1 MIRTVAVEG
10 YRSLRSLVLEL
21 GALTVVTGGNG
32 AGKSSLYR
40 SLRLLQGCATGD
52 LAGTLAREGG
62 LSSTLWAGQETIARA
77 VREGRAPVEGTRR
90 NGPVRLRLGV
100 QHGSRD
106 AARRVAGR
114 ADDDVPF
121 GYAAELGL
129 PQLDRSSPFGRD
141 PEMKVETVWV
151 GDAPRPRDVV
161 AERRGPSVRARDAE
175 DAWVQLPLQPAPTD
189 SLLTELVDPLGAPQ
203 VLLVRER
210 LRAWRFY
217 DHVRTDAD
225 APARHGS
232 VLTRT
237 PVLAADG
244 RDLASAVATIR
255 YSGDGAQLDDVV
267 DRAFPDARVGV
278 ADTDGH
284 ATVTMTQP
292 GLLRPL
298 TAAELSDGTLRFLLW
313 AAALLTPR
321 PPALMVVN
329 EPETSLHPD
338 LLPALAHLLAAAA
351 RRTQVVVVSHAQAL
365 VDALAADPDAPTDTL
380 HVALEKRFGETVVV
394 GREGPLDVPAWH
406 WPGR

>member
-10 YRSLRSLVLEL
+10 YRSLRSLVLEP

-32 AGKSSLYR
+32 SGKSSLYR
-40 SLRLLQGCATGD
+40 SLRLLQACATG
-52 LAGTLAREGG
+52 AFAATLAQEGG
-62 LSSTLWAGQETIARA
+62 LSSTLWAGPERIGRA
-77 VREGRAPVEGTRR
+77 VREGRAPVEGTWRT
-90 NGPVRLRLGV
+90 GPVRLRLGV
-100 QHGSRD
+100 QHGPGHVR
-106 AARRVAGR
+106 GR
-114 ADDDVPF
+114 LPDDDVAF
-121 GYAAELGL
+121 GYAVDVGL
-129 PQLDRSSPFGRD
+129 PQLDQQSPFVRD
-141 PEMKVETVWV
+141 PEVKVETVWV

-161 AERRGPSVRARDAE
+161 AERRGPSVRARDA
-175 DAWVQLPLQPAPTD
+175 DDDWVQVPLQPGPTE

-225 APARHGS
+225 APARRGS

-244 RDLASAVATIR
+244 HDLAGALATIR
-255 YSGDGAQLDDVV
+255 YLGGGAELDDVV
-267 DRAFPDARVGV
+267 DRAFPGAVVGV
-278 ADTDGH
+278 GGTDAQ

-298 TAAELSDGTLRFLLW
+298 TAAELSDGTLRFVLW

-351 RRTQVVVVSHAQAL
+351 RRTQVVVVSHARAL
-365 VDALAADPDAPTDTL
+365 VDALVADPDVPADTR
-380 HVALEKRFGETVVV
+380 HVVLEKDLGETVVA
-394 GREGPLDVPAWH
+394 GREGPLDQPAWH

>member
-10 YRSLRSLVLEL
+10 YRSLHDLVLEL

-32 AGKSSLYR
+32 SGKSSLYR
-40 SLRLLQGCATGD
+40 SLRLLHACSTGA
-52 LAGTLAREGG
+52 LAGTLAQEGG
-62 LSSTLWAGQETIARA
+62 LASALWAGQ
-77 VREGRAPVEGTRR
+77 RR
-90 NGPVRLRLGV
+90 RGPVRLRLGV
-100 QHGSRD
+100 QHGPGHVR
-106 AARRVAGR
+106 GR
-114 ADDDVPF
+114 LADDDVAF
-121 GYAAELGL
+121 GYALEVGL
-129 PQLDRSSPFGRD
+129 PQLGTGSPFVRD
-141 PEMKVETVWV
+141 PEVKAETVWV

-161 AERRGPSVRARDAE
+161 AERRGPSVRARDAD
-175 DAWVQLPLQPAPTD
+175 DAWVQVPRDPDPTE
-189 SLLTELVDPLGAPQ
+189 SLLTELVDPLLAPQ

-225 APARHGS
+225 APARRGS

-244 RDLASAVATIR
+244 RDLAAAVATIR
-255 YSGDGAQLDDVV
+255 HLGGGDELAEVV
-267 DRAFPDARVGV
+267 DRAFPGSVLGVGG
-278 ADTDGH
+278 TDEH
-284 ATVTMTQP
+284 ATVTMTQD

-298 TAAELSDGTLRFLLW
+298 SAAELSDGTLRFLLW

-351 RRTQVVVVSHAQAL
+351 RRTQVVVVSHAPAL
-365 VDALAADPDAPTDTL
+365 VDALVADPDVPADTRR
-380 HVALEKRFGETVVV
+380 VALEKQLGETVVA

>member
-10 YRSLRSLVLEL
+10 YRSLHSLVLDL

-32 AGKSSLYR
+32 SGKSSLYR
-40 SLRLLQGCATGD
+40 SLRLLHACSTGGF
-52 LAGTLAREGG
+52 AATLAQEGG
-62 LSSTLWAGQETIARA
+62 LGSALWAGPARTARA
-77 VREGRAPVEGTRR
+77 VREARAPGQGSGRAA
-90 NGPVRLRLGV
+90 PVRLRLGV
-100 QHGSRD
+100 QHGPGH
-106 AARRVAGR
+106 RRGR
-114 ADDDVPF
+114 VADDDDVAF
-121 GYAAELGL
+121 GYAVDVGL
-129 PQLDRSSPFGRD
+129 PQLDSGSPFVRD
-141 PEMKVETVWV
+141 PEIKAETVWV

-161 AERRGPSVRARDAE
+161 AERRGPSVRARDA
-175 DAWVQLPLQPAPTD
+175 DDGWVQVPRQPDPTE
-189 SLLTELVDPLGAPQ
+189 SLLTELVDPLLAPQ

-225 APARHGS
+225 APARRGG

-244 RDLASAVATIR
+244 RDLAAAVATIR
-255 YSGDGAQLDDVV
+255 HLGGGDELAEVI
-267 DRAFPDARVGV
+267 DRAFPGAVLGTG
-278 ADTDGH
+278 DTDAA

-298 TAAELSDGTLRFLLW
+298 TAAELSDGTLRFVLW

-351 RRTQVVVVSHAQAL
+351 RRTQVVVVSHARPL
-365 VDALAADPDAPTDTL
+365 VDALLADDRTPDDTR
-380 HVALEKRFGETVVV
+380 HVVLVKDDGETTVA